1 MFSSWYP
8 SALWP
13 RNAFLK
19 SHNYVYNSFD
29 WSRSTNVKITAAD
42 ENQLWQ
48 ELKHKKQR
56 TSGLNP
62 GHIRATCTYTER
74 VQQQQQLHMY
84 KKILLIWE
92 QEVLWSVRRAMLTD
106 NGFPLSVQT
115 PRREHECV
123 FIPVSLSS
131 CITPPVSAGHISLLC
146 LLSGRELNLLSAT
159 GSSARSWTAAFHTF
173 RPGTRFGSCSVQG
186 FTTGVIPWSRLDQT
200 QQEDN

>member
-1 MFSSWYP
+1 MRINCDRSWNTKN
-8 SALWP
+8 
-13 RNAFLK
+13 R
-19 SHNYVYNSFD
+19 
-29 WSRSTNVKITAAD
+29 
-42 ENQLWQ
+42 
-48 ELKHKKQR
+48 
-56 TSGLNP
+56 G
-62 GHIRATCTYTER
+62 R
-74 VQQQQQLHMY
+74 VVETQDTQQLHMY

-159 GSSARSWTAAFHTF
+159 GSSAPSWTAAFHTF

-186 FTTGVIPWSRLDQT
+186 FTTGVIPWSRSDQT
-200 QQEDN
+200 QLEDNWMDLMCNIYNIQNLLCI